1 MRKLSAN
8 EVKTLTQGQIA
19 FRWWSYKLRLDLK
32 SCGPNCSTRYCYM
45 PSATILVSAIITSYL
60 CSAKSLRVLC
70 SYRVHSIQW
79 TFWNIN
85 QTASLSLSSHL
96 AALHC
101 TEDKNPGSY
110 KTSSLP
116 LQCQS
121 SLSALFLC
129 DCTAATSTFGS
140 SSAHCSCSCI
150 ITWLLAILPKMLF
163 FQIFTQLT
171 VSHSS
176 NFVSDINSSEKVC
189 PNPLAKAALFCPTP
203 RP

>member
-1 MRKLSAN
+1 MRKLCRN
-8 EVKTLTQGQIA
+8 KVRKPTQGQIT
-19 FRWWSYKLRLDLK
+19 FRWWSYNLRLDLK

-60 CSAKSLRVLC
+60 CSAESLRVLC

-110 KTSSLP
+110 KTLSLP

-121 SLSALFLC
+121 SLCSVPLWLYCSYINLWQFLSTLFLFLLH
-129 DCTAATSTFGS
+129 DVATCLKCS
-140 SSAHCSCSCI
+140 SSKSSHN
-150 ITWLLAILPKMLF
+150 WLYLILQIL
-163 FQIFTQLT
+163 FQIWTLQKRFPHTL
-171 VSHSS
+171 
-176 NFVSDINSSEKVC
+176 
-189 PNPLAKAALFCPTP
+189 
-203 RP
+203 